1 MPLKMVS
8 VPRTCKASL
17 ACTGKRNGLTKL
29 CRHAQKLP
37 YAGTCWW
44 ESRPR
49 VQRTRA
55 TPVEPGAGFCFV
67 ESPTTS
73 EHNRYTCLNE
83 KNSLTPIR
91 LQLWNLELSTVQLKV
106 RRGWLFRWCQFYFW
120 VHHAELHSVRALLGS
135 MRCEKT
141 KEDGPTNG
149 VTDFVILNRPW
160 SLLSIF
166 VKIQC
171 CGVYFN
177 FELVGGKNNWSGLL

>member
-1 MPLKMVS
+1 MMPLKMVS

-91 LQLWNLELSTVQLKV
+91 LQL
-106 RRGWLFRWCQFYFW
+106 
-120 VHHAELHSVRALLGS
+120 
-135 MRCEKT
+135 
-141 KEDGPTNG
+141 
-149 VTDFVILNRPW
+149 
-160 SLLSIF
+160 
-166 VKIQC
+166 
-171 CGVYFN
+171 
-177 FELVGGKNNWSGLL
+177 